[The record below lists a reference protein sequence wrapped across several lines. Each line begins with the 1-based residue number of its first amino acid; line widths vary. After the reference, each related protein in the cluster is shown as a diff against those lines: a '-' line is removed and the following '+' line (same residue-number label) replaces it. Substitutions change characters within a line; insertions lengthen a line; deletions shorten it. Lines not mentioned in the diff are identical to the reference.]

1 MARSDRFTLTPKKTE
16 VYADFLMNFDMNPYT
31 GFLGRVTNE
40 DSVKQS
46 LKSLVLTSQGE
57 RFYDADKGSRVRD
70 SLFDLIS
77 QNDFEAVKIQLGE
90 LIRDYEPRCVPIDI
104 RIRIPRVDISPSSID
119 QSFNE
124 NSINIT
130 IIFSIINIPDQ
141 TFSFDL
147 AIERVR

>member
-70 SLFDLIS
+70 SLFDLLS

-90 LIRDYEPRCVPIDI
+90 LIRDYEPRCVPVDI
-104 RIRIPRVDISPSSID
+104 RIRGQQQGITID